1 MLLKKGDENQ
11 DLLKNQEVKNERKGW
26 KIQILKKPKK
36 NPDSLIKKKI
46 EIKMEKKNLRKI
58 RICKKK

>member
-36 NPDSLIKKKI
+36 SGFANKEKNRNQKGKKKPVQ
-46 EIKMEKKNLRKI
+46 
-58 RICKKK
+58 